1 MTKTGKEKTGK
12 IGRKE
17 NLVVVS
23 ATKKIG
29 KPKVKRDVQ
38 VVACPSAF
46 PISDK
51 PKSATFKKRQREFDH
66 DSGSEAHTDHRQRHQ
81 EQLPPIPSHEK
92 KYNKILDWHETV
104 KEVRGYGAMAFAGKQ
119 KREYED
125 EQYFKLTGRHKKKQ
139 SVPVPI
145 VRGIKKAAA
154 QREAKERKEAR
165 EAGIILPKTASS
177 STTMGNENK
186 DRNDSIIRN
195 YGPAP
200 SVGFMKKGVLRV
212 HDKKREGGGGRR

>member
-1 MTKTGKEKTGK
+1 MTKTGTGKTGK
-12 IGRKE
+12 NDSNE
-17 NLVVVS
+17 HLVVS
-23 ATKKIG
+23 ASKKLG
-29 KPKVKRDVQ
+29 KPKVKREVQ

-51 PKSATFKKRQREFDH
+51 PKSATFKKRQREFD
-66 DSGSEAHTDHRQRHQ
+66 SSVNGGGPEADTDHQRRQQ
-81 EQLPPIPSHEK
+81 QQQPTPSHEK
-92 KYNKILDWHETV
+92 KYNKLLDWHETA

-165 EAGIILPKTASS
+165 EAGIILPKTASY
-177 STTMGNENK
+177 TTMDKNK
-186 DRNDSIIRN
+186 YRNDSIIRN

-212 HDKKREGGGGRR
+212 HDKKRQGGGSR